1 MLRSSLSASFLCL
14 ALLSGCSTLTTP
26 DAETTPQATEAVQ
39 AERLLQQALQ
49 SQEPTR
55 SQLLLQSAEQFLT
68 EGRADRTL
76 LALRQAQLSQL
87 SIPEREQYLLLGAQ
101 ANLQQGQGAEALRF
115 LEQATPPLFSE
126 ASLQTQQ
133 LLSELR
139 AEAYLISGDP
149 LLSAI
154 ERVFVAGLLS
164 GDEYNRNH
172 ELIWSA
178 LAQVSTDE
186 LQHALNE
193 SVEGDL
199 KGWLALALALRRDI
213 GLEQQLQSLRLW
225 QQQYPLHPAARQL
238 PGELQ
243 MLSSLSD
250 QRPQRIALTLPL
262 SGPLSSAG
270 AAIRDGFLASY
281 YADPQRL
288 ESSIQIDIFDTSA
301 SPSYLNLYHG
311 ITSVNHYDM
320 IVGPLDKTAVA
331 ELESAQQLTV
341 PVLALNYT
349 DQALSRLSAPPAHS
363 EETRQQPLVQFG
375 LAIEDEIIQVTQRA
389 WQDGHRRALVIVP
402 ASAWGQR
409 ALQTFQSQW
418 QKQGG
423 VILDSAQL
431 GANQN
436 YSAIIRDL
444 LAVQES
450 QRRTNE
456 LSRLIGENL
465 KSQPSRRQDVDAI
478 FLAAPSILA
487 RQVKPLLEF
496 HYGGDLP
503 VYATSQ
509 IFGGR
514 TEPERDQDLN
524 GVLFVDIP
532 WALRQDIP
540 IKTQMLDVWSDQAYD
555 RLYALGVDAY
565 QLLPRLALMARFP
578 DSSLQGLT
586 GKLQLSEGR
595 QIRRQLDWA
604 QIRSGRPRLEAP
616 QSRENTTP

>member
-1 MLRSSLSASFLCL
+1 MLRSSLSAPLLCL
-14 ALLSGCSTLTTP
+14 ALLGGCSTLTTP
-26 DAETTPQATEAVQ
+26 DAKQAPSQTTESVQ

-49 SQEPTR
+49 SEEPAR
-55 SQLLLQSAEQFLT
+55 SQLLLQVAEHFLS

-76 LALRQAQLSQL
+76 QTMRQAQSSQL
-87 SIPEREQYLLLGAQ
+87 TTSEREQYLLIGAQ
-101 ANLQQGQGAEALRF
+101 ANLQQGRGAEALRL
-115 LEQATPPLFSE
+115 LEQATPPLFAE

-133 LLSELR
+133 QLSDLR
-139 AEAYLISGDP
+139 ATAYLASGDP
-149 LLSAI
+149 LLSAL
-154 ERVFVAGLLS
+154 ERVFAAGLLS
-164 GDEYNRNH
+164 GDDYTRNH

-178 LAQVSTDE
+178 LAQVPTDE
-186 LQHALNE
+186 LQHALQE

-199 KGWLALALALRRDI
+199 KGWLELAAGLRQDT
-213 GLEQQLQSLRLW
+213 GLDHQVQVIRLW
-225 QQQYPLHPAARQL
+225 RQQYPLHPAARQL

-270 AAIRDGFLASY
+270 AAIRDGFLATY
-281 YADPQRL
+281 YTDPQRL
-288 ESSIQIDIFDTSA
+288 ESGIQIEIFDTSTN
-301 SPSYLNLYHG
+301 PSYLNLYYD
-311 ITSVNHYDM
+311 ITNANHYDM
-320 IVGPLDKTAVA
+320 IVGPLDKSAVA
-331 ELESAQQLTV
+331 ELESAYQLTV

-349 DQALSRLSAPPAHS
+349 DSALNRLSVQPTNPEHTS
-363 EETRQQPLVQFG
+363 QQPLVQFG
-375 LAIEDEIIQVTQRA
+375 LAIEDEIVQVTQRA

-402 ASAWGQR
+402 ASTWGQR
-409 ALQTFQSQW
+409 ALQTFQNQW
-418 QKQGG
+418 QALGG
-423 VILDSAQL
+423 TILDSAQL

-456 LSRLIGENL
+456 LSRLIGENV
-465 KSQPSRRQDVDAI
+465 KSQPSRRQDVDTI

-509 IFGGR
+509 IYGGR
-514 TEPERDQDLN
+514 IEPERDQDLN
-524 GVLFVDIP
+524 GILFVDIP
-532 WALRQDIP
+532 WALRQDIE

-578 DSSLQGLT
+578 DSSLQGL
-586 GKLQLSEGR
+586 
-595 QIRRQLDWA
+595 
-604 QIRSGRPRLEAP
+604 
-616 QSRENTTP
+616 